1 MMLHHMGEHEAAE
14 KIAKGLLST
23 FERGIRTGD
32 LGGTANTE
40 EFTRALCEAVGRS

>member
-1 MMLHHMGEHEAAE
+1 MMLHHLGEHEAAQ
-14 KIAKGLLST
+14 KIQNGLLAT

-40 EFTRALCEAVGRS
+40 DFTRAVCEAVARS